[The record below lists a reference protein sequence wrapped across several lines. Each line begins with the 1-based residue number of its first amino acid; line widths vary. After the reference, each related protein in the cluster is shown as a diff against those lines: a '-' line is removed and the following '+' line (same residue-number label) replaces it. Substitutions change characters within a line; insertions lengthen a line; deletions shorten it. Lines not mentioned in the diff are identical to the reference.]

1 MTLLRR
7 VKFVLPLLFLFLAA
21 CQKQE
26 RTNVKY
32 EMGERIA
39 IGPFTYVVVENSWRN
54 QLGEGFQVRS
64 PQNRYLELSLSITN
78 GGASEVS
85 VPMLSIEASDGKL
98 YQELS
103 DGSGITNW
111 LGVIRTIG
119 PAQTIQGRILF
130 DVPLSTFRL
139 RLPDGG
145 ESGYEKYA
153 WVEIPL
159 RIDADQVQVPLPGGS
174 QQ

>member
-1 MTLLRR
+1 MKLIIP
-7 VKFVLPLLFLFLAA
+7 VLVLFLAA

-32 EMGERIA
+32 EMGERVA

-54 QLGEGFQVRS
+54 QLGAGFEIRS
-64 PQNRYLELSLSITN
+64 PQNRFLELTVSITN
-78 GGASEVS
+78 GGSSDAT

-103 DGSGITNW
+103 DGSGVTNW
-111 LGVIRTIG
+111 LGVIRTVG
-119 PAQTIQGRILF
+119 PAQTIQGHIVF

-153 WVEIPL
+153 WVDIPL
-159 RIDADQVQVPLPGGS
+159 RIDADQVQVPLPGGGTK
-174 QQ
+174 

>member
-139 RLPDGG
+139 RLPDSG